1 MPPSKTVSPSNG
13 WSEERLLAWLSRRQR
28 PECLAGSWHHD
39 AAVLRSQSGRPVTC
53 TDQAIEGVH
62 AELDVAPRKLGAKAV
77 ARTLSDLA
85 ATAATPVAVS
95 LALRAPR
102 ERQERWLKGV
112 IIGAA
117 EEAEKHGAALV
128 AGDLSA
134 APGPAGLTVTA
145 QGLLPGKRVPPGRD
159 RARPGQ
165 ALILTGPVG
174 GSRLGRHLR
183 IAPRVAAGRQL
194 WSAGATALM
203 DVSDGLA
210 LDLHRLARASDVAFE
225 LREVPIHRDA
235 RRAARASGL
244 TALEHA
250 LEDGEDHELLACLPR
265 RSAER
270 LLAQG
275 LTDCPGAQ
283 WIGDV
288 VVATRERLTFAATA
302 RQATGPIPP
311 SGFRHGRG

>member
-1 MPPSKTVSPSNG
+1 MSASNG
-13 WSEERLLAWLSRRQR
+13 WSEERVLAWLSRRPQ

-39 AAVLRSQSGRPVTC
+39 AAVLRARAGRPVTC

-62 AELDVAPRKLGAKAV
+62 AELEVAPRKLGAKAV

-95 LALRAPR
+95 LGLRAPR
-102 ERQERWLKGV
+102 EREERWLKGV
-112 IIGAA
+112 ITGAA
-117 EEAEKHGAALV
+117 QEAERHGAALV

-145 QGLLPGKRVPPGRD
+145 HGLLPGRRTPPGRD

-183 IAPRVAAGRQL
+183 IEPRLAAGRQL
-194 WSAGATALM
+194 WLAGATGLM

-225 LREVPIHRDA
+225 LHDVPIHRDA
-235 RRAARASGL
+235 RRAARASGR
-244 TALEHA
+244 TPLEHA
-250 LEDGEDHELLACLPR
+250 LGDGEDHELLACLP
-265 RSAER
+265 
-270 LLAQG
+270 
-275 LTDCPGAQ
+275 
-283 WIGDV
+283 
-288 VVATRERLTFAATA
+288 
-302 RQATGPIPP
+302 
-311 SGFRHGRG
+311 